1 MLTFI
6 TNDTTC
12 EIDSAMLPGQVNIG
26 HCWQAEMKVQ
36 TDTHRDRQTDRQ
48 TYSQTQRPVACE
60 RRLWVKSIMSQ
71 TMTDE
76 VDAVSRR
83 HDVAELL
90 DDVVTVSL
98 TTPTCWLLTAG
109 LS

>member
-1 MLTFI
+1 
-6 TNDTTC
+6 
-12 EIDSAMLPGQVNIG
+12 
-26 HCWQAEMKVQ
+26 
-36 TDTHRDRQTDRQ
+36 
-48 TYSQTQRPVACE
+48 
-60 RRLWVKSIMSQ
+60 MSQ